1 MSNYSSAQVAAA
13 VVANVANA
21 SPSSSSSLSS
31 TAAAAAATTVATRN
45 KGPIPLWEQSETQI
59 DDWVRSTSPLLKI
72 KIPTKREE
80 TQQKATPE
88 NLGIIWKNVLQAI
101 SSVKMEEVVIAPDDA
116 RSNGTEGHDEN
127 GDDGSSPKQ
136 PRSKRRKR
144 TKKKLVDPYNLWVHV
159 KRVKDDP
166 DDTDDDSDID
176 VPETAGGKLSVLSVG
191 GLLNAMCGIEGGI
204 TKKVT
209 PSDNSLAGVKDVPHR
224 ADLPMTDL
232 LVLAHAWHRAVQ
244 VQVHR
249 DILSSTPRRIQE
261 MLCADLTD
269 QEFASIRK
277 RIHDT
282 VIMGKGLHV
291 NDPSDEDPNLATG
304 PSASAHDIEKFKKC
318 NNCGNNDQGEF
329 DVDRKNGDVVCSN
342 CGLVVA
348 ESIMH
353 EGSQFRKF
361 EGEVDRNHHG
371 DAPNPLYSNAH
382 NLSTS
387 LSGVTQTSGAGV
399 GGWRSGGAGGGR
411 GGRNYENIIRNAHA
425 YTEMNISQF
434 GKTDRRTRTGY
445 KDQQKKDAFR
455 SMTHTGD
462 ALNL

>member
-21 SPSSSSSLSS
+21 SSTSSSANN
-31 TAAAAAATTVATRN
+31 TKN
-45 KGPIPLWEQSETQI
+45 HKGPLPLWEQSETHV
-59 DDWVRSTSPLLKI
+59 DAWVHTTSTLLKT
-72 KIPTKREE
+72 KIPTQAKE
-80 TQQKATPE
+80 TQQKLTPE
-88 NLGIIWKNVLQAI
+88 TLGAIWKNILQAV
-101 SSVKMEEVVIAPDDA
+101 SAVRLEEVAAPDA
-116 RSNGTEGHDEN
+116 TQSGEGNDDN
-127 GDDGSSPKQ
+127 DNDGSPSNK
-136 PRSKRRKR
+136 PRIKRRKR
-144 TKKKLVDPYNLWVHV
+144 VKKKLVDPYNLWVHV
-159 KRVKDDP
+159 KRVKDDTTTATTNP
-166 DDTDDDSDID
+166 EAMDDDSDID

-191 GLLNAMCGIEGGI
+191 GLLNGMAGIAGGV

-209 PSDNSLAGVKDVPHR
+209 PSDASLGGMKDIPNV
-224 ADLPMTDL
+224 DLPLKDL
-232 LVLAHAWHRAVQ
+232 LVLAHAWHRAIQ
-244 VQVHR
+244 LQVHR
-249 DILSSTPRRIQE
+249 DILSSTPRRIQD

-269 QEFASIRK
+269 QEFSSIRR
-277 RIHDT
+277 RIHET
-282 VIMGKGLHV
+282 VILGKGLHV
-291 NDPSDEDPNLATG
+291 NDPSDQDPNLATG

-371 DAPNPLYSNAH
+371 DTPNPLYSNAH

-387 LSGVTQTSGAGV
+387 LSGVTQTSGAGA
-399 GGWRSGGAGGGR
+399 GGWRSGGGR

>member
-1 MSNYSSAQVAAA
+1 MSTYSSAQVAAA
-13 VVANVANA
+13 VVANTAHA
-21 SPSSSSSLSS
+21 SSSS
-31 TAAAAAATTVATRN
+31 AATR
-45 KGPIPLWEQSETQI
+45 KGPTPLWEQSDTQV
-59 DDWVRSTSPLLKI
+59 DAWVRTTSTLLKT
-72 KIPTKREE
+72 KIPPQTSG
-80 TQQKATPE
+80 TQQKLTPE
-88 NLGIIWKNVLQAI
+88 TLGAIWKNILQAV
-101 SSVKMEEVVIAPDDA
+101 SAVRLEEVAAPDDTQ
-116 RSNGTEGHDEN
+116 SNQGAGEG
-127 GDDGSSPKQ
+127 GDNNDGSPSSK
-136 PRSKRRKR
+136 PRIKRRKR
-144 TKKKLVDPYNLWVHV
+144 VKKKLVDPYNLWVHV
-159 KRVKDDP
+159 KRVKDDTTTTT
-166 DDTDDDSDID
+166 DETMDDDSDMD

-191 GLLNAMCGIEGGI
+191 GLLNGMTGIEGGV

-209 PSDNSLAGVKDVPHR
+209 PSEHSLAGKG
-224 ADLPMTDL
+224 LPPSVALPLADL
-232 LVLAHAWHRAVQ
+232 LVLAHAWHRAIQ
-244 VQVHR
+244 LQVHR

-269 QEFASIRK
+269 QEFSSIRK

-282 VIMGKGLHV
+282 VLLGKGLHA
-291 NDPSDEDPNLATG
+291 NDPSDQDPNLATG
-304 PSASAHDIEKFKKC
+304 PSSSAHDIEKFKKC

-387 LSGVTQTSGAGV
+387 LSGVTQTSGAGA
-399 GGWRSGGAGGGR
+399 GGWRSGGSGGR

>member
-13 VVANVANA
+13 VVASAANA
-21 SPSSSSSLSS
+21 GSS
-31 TAAAAAATTVATRN
+31 AAAR
-45 KGPIPLWEQSETQI
+45 KGPISLWEQSAPQLANWIPGT
-59 DDWVRSTSPLLKI
+59 LLTT
-72 KIPTKREE
+72 KIPTKKEE
-80 TQQKATPE
+80 SQEKLTPTH
-88 NLGIIWKNVLQAI
+88 LGEIWKKLENAI
-101 SSVKMEEVVIAPDDA
+101 ASVRMEEIAAPDETK
-116 RSNGTEGHDEN
+116 SNQEEE
-127 GDDGSSPKQ
+127 DDGSPPK
-136 PRSKRRKR
+136 PKFKRRKR
-144 TKKKLVDPYNLWVHV
+144 VKKKIIDPYNLWVHV
-159 KRVKDDP
+159 KRSEEE
-166 DDTDDDSDID
+166 TDDGDID

-191 GLLNAMCGIEGGI
+191 GLLNGMAGIEGGV
-204 TKKVT
+204 TKKVI
-209 PSDNSLAGVKDVPHR
+209 PSDNSIAAIKDPPN
-224 ADLPMTDL
+224 ADLPLADL
-232 LVLAHAWHRAVQ
+232 LVLAHAWHRAIQ
-244 VQVHR
+244 LQVHR

-277 RIHDT
+277 RIHET
-282 VIMGKGLHV
+282 VIMGKGLHA
-291 NDPSDEDPNLATG
+291 NDPSDIDPNLAVG
-304 PSASAHDIEKFKKC
+304 PSASSHDIDKFKKC
-318 NNCGNNDQGEF
+318 NNCGNNNQGDFDFDQ
-329 DVDRKNGDVVCSN
+329 KNGDVLCTN

-348 ESIMH
+348 EKLMH
-353 EGSQFRKF
+353 EGSQYRKF

-387 LSGVTQTSGAGV
+387 LSGVTQTSGAGA
-399 GGWRSGGAGGGR
+399 GGWRSGGTGR

-455 SMTHTGD
+455 GMTHTGD